1 MGKYYILWYIIIN
14 TMKIKLI
21 LIYIYT
27 YINGNM
33 TKIQYNNSE

>member
-21 LIYIYT
+21 LIYIYIH
-27 YINGNM
+27 INGNM